1 MHSAMPFC
9 EVETLEVKMGGKML
23 YVVNFLAVLGTGLV
37 AGVFLAFSSFVMAA
51 LARLPSGNGISAM
64 QAINITV
71 INPLFMAVLFG
82 TAVLCIAVVYSAVR
96 GGLNAQGIIMI
107 TGAALYLF
115 GCIAVT
121 MAFNVPLNDLL
132 AGLDPNSAE
141 ASNQWSDYLKNWT
154 FWNHVR
160 CLASL
165 AASATF
171 VRALTIVS

>member
-1 MHSAMPFC
+1 
-9 EVETLEVKMGGKML
+9 MGGKMF
-23 YVVNFLAVLGTGLV
+23 YAVNFLAVLGTGLV

-51 LARLPSGNGISAM
+51 LARLPSGHGISAM

-82 TAVLCIAVVYSAVR
+82 TAIMCAALVYSAFR

-107 TGAALYLF
+107 AGATLYLV
-115 GCIAVT
+115 GCIVVT
-121 MAFNVPLNDLL
+121 MVFNVPLNDAL
-132 AGLDPNSAE
+132 ATLDPNSAE
-141 ASNQWSDYLKNWT
+141 ASTQWSGYLKSWT

-165 AASATF
+165 AACAAF
-171 VRALTIVS
+171 VRAMTLAS